1 MFVLQYKII
10 TEVLC
15 STGKYVDIC
24 TQEHNLATDI
34 WTMPLPKQSMSTN
47 HKNEYPIMKRIFL
60 SFLFVFLA
68 MGMKAINYEEARQ
81 QAWFLTDKMAYELN
95 LTPEQYDRAYQINLD
110 YLMSLRSPADCSGYY
125 WSYRDADFRCILFDW
140 QYNLYRTLN
149 YFYRPVRWYQ
159 ARWYYP
165 VFDRYR
171 YGYYYYERPRVYVSY
186 RGDMWRR
193 RSHNDPSPYIG
204 MRPNRG
210 PGMRDSYH
218 NNEWLGGG
226 RPNGRPGYGNPGNR
240 PSTPP
245 TPPNNNRPGGNNN
258 NRPNNGG
265 RPNDRGNGGGR
276 VDNRPNNNGGSNN
289 TFRDSYTNYRQTGNA
304 TMPNNSGRSG
314 GRGVGTP
321 SNNSRTSV
329 GGASVNSSTGRS

>member
-1 MFVLQYKII
+1 
-10 TEVLC
+10 
-15 STGKYVDIC
+15 
-24 TQEHNLATDI
+24 
-34 WTMPLPKQSMSTN
+34 
-47 HKNEYPIMKRIFL
+47 MKRILL
-60 SFLFVFLA
+60 SFLFVFMA
-68 MGMKAINYEEARQ
+68 VSMKAISYDEARQ

-95 LTPEQYDRAYQINLD
+95 LTPDQYDRAYQINLD

-210 PGMRDSYH
+210 PGMRDTYK
-218 NNEWLGGG
+218 NNSWFGNS
-226 RPNGRPGYGNPGNR
+226 RPNSRPDNGNWNNR

-245 TPPNNNRPGGNNN
+245 TPPNANRPGNN

-265 RPNDRGNGGGR
+265 NNNNRGNGGR
-276 VDNRPNNNGGSNN
+276 VDNGRPNNGGANN
-289 TFRDSYTNYRQTGNA
+289 SFRDSYTNYRQTGNA
-304 TMPNNSGRSG
+304 TVPSNNGRSG

-321 SNNSRTSV
+321 TNSSRPSV
-329 GGASVNSSTGRS
+329 GGASVNSGSGRSTRGSGSRGSGNTYGRGL